1 MGKVGIVLIPW
12 SEEALDRLYHRRLA
26 FDAARGID
34 RIAPT
39 HLKDRLPDE
48 IALISRKITSGT
60 YRFAP
65 YAQVLRNRGASKL
78 PREICIPTARDRLVL
93 LQLKENLHAAFP
105 KNVPEALPNSMVRS
119 ALHALREAD
128 CETQM
133 CLRLD
138 IKNFYGSIRHDRL
151 LSIVETA
158 LSAEDTVLVEKAIRN
173 PSVPYG
179 SRRSHAPRS
188 RKDRG
193 VPQGLAISNVL
204 ADLYLED
211 LDTKVQ
217 ETSTAYFRFVDDLLV
232 ITAADSYQAVYDLVR
247 EELGERG
254 LHVHA
259 LEPRSSKGGLFRLD
273 ERIEFLGYVFEGEKI
288 GVRDISVD
296 RFIANVAGR
305 VTRHGTDLPR
315 LLRLRSWMTRE
326 LAIHILIEEL
336 NERITGAISEARRYG
351 WMFYFSALTNE
362 SLLFEIDAAITSLV
376 MRLPEFRKQRPPA
389 LKRLARA
396 YHEVKHRPDSAYIHS
411 YDRIETTK
419 QRLDFLAQRGQ
430 IGPDDLMNKDQ
441 VNDLFERYRRQQLR
455 ELDADLAFVS

>member
-1 MGKVGIVLIPW
+1 MLIPW

-173 PSVPYG
+173 PSVPHG

-247 EELGERG
+247 EELGARG

-296 RFIANVAGR
+296 RFIANVADVSRGM
-305 VTRHGTDLPR
+305 GP
-315 LLRLRSWMTRE
+315 
-326 LAIHILIEEL
+326 
-336 NERITGAISEARRYG
+336 ISHAFFG
-351 WMFYFSALTNE
+351 
-362 SLLFEIDAAITSLV
+362 FEV
-376 MRLPEFRKQRPPA
+376 
-389 LKRLARA
+389 
-396 YHEVKHRPDSAYIHS
+396 
-411 YDRIETTK
+411 
-419 QRLDFLAQRGQ
+419 G
-430 IGPDDLMNKDQ
+430 
-441 VNDLFERYRRQQLR
+441 
-455 ELDADLAFVS
+455 